1 MVKLSTQGFENNIF
15 AWNSFLIMDIVNLS
29 WKLINSTKLT
39 INWTL
44 RCEFWIYF
52 SLNEYNKLKSP
63 TS

>member
-44 RCEFWIYF
+44 RCEFWINF